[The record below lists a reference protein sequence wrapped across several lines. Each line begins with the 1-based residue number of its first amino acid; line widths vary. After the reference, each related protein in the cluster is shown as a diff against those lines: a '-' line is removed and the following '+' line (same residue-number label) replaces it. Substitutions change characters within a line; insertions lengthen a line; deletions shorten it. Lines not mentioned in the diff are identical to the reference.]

1 MWVFTRGFRIL
12 NNKPQP
18 LTPKRNRLCM
28 KDILMT
34 DHPTQ
39 MQGYYLF

>member
-18 LTPKRNRLCM
+18 LTPKRNDTKR
-28 KDILMT
+28 
-34 DHPTQ
+34 
-39 MQGYYLF
+39 YYRT